1 MQTIIFANGPIAA
14 PPNLANFLANATLI
28 IAADGGSS
36 ACERLGIIP
45 DVLIGD
51 LDSTPQAIVEK
62 YTQKQVT
69 IHRHPPR
76 KNTTD
81 LELALD
87 FALLKGA
94 RQVILIGGLG
104 GRWDMSLANILL
116 CAAKKY
122 CALHITVVETDCTM
136 HILHPGKP
144 FTLFGLAGERV
155 SLLPLGGDVVG
166 LTLLGFEYPLQAA
179 TLPFGTTQGI
189 SNVLQHQEAT
199 IEFTSG
205 VLLCIHLITG
215 SDTTADTAG

>member
-1 MQTIIFANGPIAA
+1 MVTVIFANGLSAS
-14 PPNLANFLANATLI
+14 PPNLRSLLADATLI

-51 LDSTPQAIVEK
+51 LDSTPLAVVEK
-62 YTQKQVT
+62 YMEKQVA
-69 IHRHPPR
+69 IHRHPSR
-76 KNTTD
+76 KDATD

-87 FALLKGA
+87 FALSKGMG
-94 RQVILIGGLG
+94 QVILIGGLG

-122 CALHITVVETDCTM
+122 CAMHITIAEADCTM
-136 HILHPGKP
+136 HLLHPGKT
-144 FTLFGLAGERV
+144 FTLLGLPGERV
-155 SLLPLGGDVVG
+155 SLLPLGDDVTG

-179 TLPFGTTQGI
+179 TLPFGTTQGV
-189 SNVLQHQEAT
+189 SNVLQCPEAT

-205 VLLCIHLITG
+205 VLLCVHLFTG
-215 SDTTADTAG
+215 SDTTVNSAG

>member
-1 MQTIIFANGPIAA
+1 MPTIIFANGLPAT
-14 PPNLANFLANATLI
+14 PPNLVSLLATATLI

-51 LDSTPQAIVEK
+51 LDSTPPAIVEK
-62 YTQKQVT
+62 YMQKGVA
-69 IHRHPPR
+69 IIRHPPR
-76 KNTTD
+76 KDATD
-81 LELALD
+81 LELAID

-94 RQVILIGGLG
+94 RRVILLGGLG

-122 CALHITVVETDCTM
+122 CAMLITVAETDCTM
-136 HILHPGKP
+136 HLLHPGKP
-144 FTLFGLAGERV
+144 FTLRGLPGEKV
-155 SLLPLGGDVVG
+155 SILPLQGEVAG

-189 SNVLQHQEAT
+189 SNVLLQPEAT
-199 IEFTSG
+199 VEFVSG
-205 VLLCIHLITG
+205 ILLCIHLFKGIE
-215 SDTTADTAG
+215 TTKSAAG